1 MAQNISLEGVK
12 LVARM
17 NNLILFH
24 ADSRLD
30 AGMGHV
36 MRCIALAGELN
47 MPAGFLCQPNGA
59 VQRLVKQ
66 AGFLFFPLQDE
77 KGLYDQ
83 VKNLSPAAVVA
94 DSYGIS
100 GEEIEPVKREI
111 PLLIVIDDLNDRYL
125 PADLLINGNITA
137 FDLGYIPDKRLLL
150 GPEYVLLRE
159 EFRNCPPKKIVERA
173 RKLMVTIG
181 GSDPLD
187 LMPFLLNALSGLNLH
202 IKAVMGP
209 HFKTREK
216 LISIAKRQK
225 SFLNGFLELV
235 ESPDMADLMRWADL
249 AVSAG
254 GSTLYELCA
263 TGTPAV
269 VLAIADNQVPAARAL
284 DKQGCVW
291 YLGFHDEVLGY
302 GFEDLRDVKEE
313 SSLKSLAQAVKT
325 LAQDYFRR
333 AEMSR
338 RGRVLVDGLG
348 TKRCAA
354 VIREISYS
362 EEIL

>member
-1 MAQNISLEGVK
+1 
-12 LVARM
+12 M

-24 ADSRLD
+24 ADSRPS

-36 MRCIALAGELN
+36 MRCMALAGELN
-47 MPAGFLCQPNGA
+47 RPAGFLGQPNET

-83 VKNLSPAAVVA
+83 VINLSPAAVVV
-94 DSYGIS
+94 DSYGIN
-100 GEEIEPVKREI
+100 GEELEPVKREI

-137 FDLGYIPDKRLLL
+137 CSLGYIPDKKLLL

-159 EFRNCPPKKIVERA
+159 EFRNCLPKKIVERA

-187 LMPFLLNALSGLNLH
+187 LMPLVLNALSGLNLH
-202 IKAVMGP
+202 IKAVIGP
-209 HFKTREK
+209 HFKSRER
-216 LISIAKRQK
+216 LESIAKRQK
-225 SFLNGFLELV
+225 SNGSLELV
-235 ESPDMADLMRWADL
+235 ENSDMANLMRWADL

-263 TGTPAV
+263 TGTPTI
-269 VLAIADNQVPAARAL
+269 VLAVADNQVPAARAL
-284 DKQGCVW
+284 GEQECVW
-291 YLGFHDEVLGY
+291 YLGFYD
-302 GFEDLRDVKEE
+302 DKKEG
-313 SSLKSLAQAVKT
+313 SPKNLIQAVKT
-325 LAQDYFRR
+325 LARDYFRR

-354 VIREISYS
+354 VIREISYVS
-362 EEIL
+362 REDDGTVPMV